1 MNVMN
6 VINVIFIFCIIM
18 FLYIHIYFHLKTS
31 NDLEIYEIDKP
42 SKDKFEEI
50 CDLKQPVLMNLE
62 NEQLLEIFT
71 RNNILDTY
79 GVFDVKIRNIKSIIT
94 NPKTNKD
101 DELYLP
107 LPFSSTIKVI
117 ENDTDN
123 KFLVE
128 NNYDFLEETGLIK
141 TYKYNDSFLRP
152 YMVSNCMYDYIISS
166 NDTCS
171 PFRYELNYRN
181 YFLVTEGEI
190 KVKLSPPNSSR
201 YLYTIKDFENMEFKS
216 PVNPWDVQSQYKTDF
231 SKIKCLEIIIKKGY
245 VLFIPAFWWYSI
257 KFSDNASICSFK
269 YRTYMNNIAILD
281 NFFMRFLQ
289 TQNVKRNILKIT
301 SNISIS

>member
-1 MNVMN
+1 MNI
-6 VINVIFIFCIIM
+6 INVIFIFCIIM

-152 YMVSNCMYDYIISS
+152 YMVSNCMYDYIISG

>member
-1 MNVMN
+1 
-6 VINVIFIFCIIM
+6 M

-152 YMVSNCMYDYIISS
+152 YMVSNCMYDYIISG